1 MRSSYVSR
9 RKPKANK
16 YMVYIHIGDVPMG
29 KGTELEKHG
38 CWGKCL
44 IDMGKPAR
52 VVSVKWG
59 HGNDIATKQRNKVHH
74 GREKQKSRQ
83 KTKQGGC

>member
-1 MRSSYVSR
+1 
-9 RKPKANK
+9 
-16 YMVYIHIGDVPMG
+16 MG

-52 VVSVKWG
+52 VVSVK
-59 HGNDIATKQRNKVHH
+59 
-74 GREKQKSRQ
+74 
-83 KTKQGGC
+83 